1 MSKSASVVLFVDDEE
16 NVLKSL
22 ERYLVRESYER
33 RFARSGAAA
42 IQMMEKEA
50 IDVIVSDMRMPG
62 MDGMALL
69 RIVKERWPDTIRIA
83 LSAHVSSPQLL
94 AAINTGEVY
103 RYLTKPLQP
112 VEEFRAQIRQAIEL
126 FELRQTRQVLMES
139 LSERNAQLEQQ
150 LAKVKMLEGM
160 LPICA
165 YCKKIRDDQGY
176 WQRIE

>member
-62 MDGMALL
+62 MDG
-69 RIVKERWPDTIRIA
+69 I
-83 LSAHVSSPQLL
+83 
-94 AAINTGEVY
+94 
-103 RYLTKPLQP
+103 
-112 VEEFRAQIRQAIEL
+112 
-126 FELRQTRQVLMES
+126 
-139 LSERNAQLEQQ
+139 
-150 LAKVKMLEGM
+150 
-160 LPICA
+160 
-165 YCKKIRDDQGY
+165 
-176 WQRIE
+176 